1 MEDLYR
7 GKGLKS
13 LDPPSYYSF
22 TDISL
27 ADIQM
32 ETDTVEKTLQISYG
46 VRIYVIKSILIE
58 SYVM

>member
-32 ETDTVEKTLQISYG
+32 ETDTVEKTLQITHG
-46 VRIYVIKSILIE
+46 VRIYVIKSNPH
-58 SYVM
+58 

>member
-1 MEDLYR
+1 MTDLYR

-13 LDPPSYYSF
+13 LNSPSYYSF

-32 ETDTVEKTLQISYG
+32 ETDTVEKTLQITHG
-46 VRIYVIKSILIE
+46 VRIYVIKSNPH
-58 SYVM
+58 